1 MPTDRLNE
9 SLPIMTGKPH
19 GDQIIFNSVP
29 IQSSTSI
36 AQFHTLSKHLT
47 MMHQTI
53 TVQELGPNPGNQVE
67 HSDGSL
73 RWISEVN
80 KMGFNPGCKISNQ
93 QQNLH

>member
-1 MPTDRLNE
+1 MQIDRLNKP
-9 SLPIMTGKPH
+9 LPIILEKTY

-36 AQFHTLSKHLT
+36 AQFHNVSKHLT

-67 HSDGSL
+67 QSDDSL
-73 RWISEVN
+73 RRISEVN
-80 KMGFNPGCKISNQ
+80 KMGFKPGCKISNQ
-93 QQNLH
+93 KQHLH